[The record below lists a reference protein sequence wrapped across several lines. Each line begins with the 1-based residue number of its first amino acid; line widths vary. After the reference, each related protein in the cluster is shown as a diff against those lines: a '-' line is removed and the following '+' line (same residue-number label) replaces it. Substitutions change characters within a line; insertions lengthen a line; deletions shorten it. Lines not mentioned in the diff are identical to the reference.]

1 MQCMNATNMNAND
14 PLELTNTTQQVNIS
28 TNAINPNRARLT
40 SGILTIHDQNVRVCD
55 ARQIYS

>member
-1 MQCMNATNMNAND
+1 MQCKNATNMNTND

-28 TNAINPNRARLT
+28 TNAINPNRARLN
-40 SGILTIHDQNVRVCD
+40 SGILTRHDQNVRVCD